1 MRLSVGEAWA
11 QLLCNL
17 TVSAHVPVVFSS
29 RQQLISPSKPL
40 KSAQDWICV
49 ELSDELWPRPP
60 RWPRQGRASCQNK
73 QACAVSR
80 AAESPLQQDVT
91 SGCDIMG
98 KGHRLF
104 VQRWLQSRSL
114 QLSRFHTN
122 TQLYSVSFQKYL
134 TSTLF
139 KAKHHRS
146 KRSASKVRDCRKTQ
160 REPITGC

>member
-11 QLLCNL
+11 QWLCNL
-17 TVSAHVPVVFSS
+17 IVSVHVPVIFSS

-49 ELSDELWPRPP
+49 KLSDESWPRPP
-60 RWPRQGRASCQNK
+60 RWPRQGWASCQNK
-73 QACAVSR
+73 QACGVSR

-91 SGCDIMG
+91 SGCDITG
-98 KGHRLF
+98 KGRRLF
-104 VQRWLQSRSL
+104 VQLWLQSCSL

-122 TQLYSVSFQKYL
+122 TQLYRSFQKYL

-139 KAKHHRS
+139 KAKQHRS
-146 KRSASKVRDCRKTQ
+146 KRSASKVRNCRKTQ
-160 REPITGC
+160 REPITGF